1 MLRLYLSDTALAD
14 NVMAG
19 NLSTMQTASL
29 LYRSG
34 HKRAAK
40 ELLCERRDVYNA
52 FRRTATPCLAR
63 ADWELKEAHAAIAAP
78 SFRPG
83 AYRTRADCLTAA
95 YTARAPLSSCDGR

>member
-1 MLRLYLSDTALAD
+1 MLRRYLGDIALAD
-14 NVMAG
+14 NVAAG

-40 ELLCERRDVYNA
+40 ELLCERRDIYNA
-52 FRRTATPCLAR
+52 FRRTATPCLSR
-63 ADWELKEAHAAIAAP
+63 ADWELKEANAVGTAP

-83 AYRTRADCLTAA
+83 VYKSHADCLTAA
-95 YTARAPLSSCDGR
+95 YTARAPLSACDGR